1 MSGETL
7 NASSDKHLLLI
18 ILGASVIFVNIDF
31 FNNYFMISD
40 GINRG
45 GDAKKYLLFEKSL

>member
-31 FNNYFMISD
+31 SDFYFIISD

-45 GDAKKYLLFEKSL
+45 GDAKKYLLFAKSL